1 MTGSYDV
8 LIVEDSP
15 PISRVLERWLQ
26 QEGISAKVVET
37 VAEAIAAVQATVPTV
52 AVIDLGLPD
61 GDGMD
66 VIREIVAADVPT
78 YPIVLTG
85 QGSLNTA
92 VEAMQAGARDFLVKP
107 SNQTRFVVSVKNGLE
122 TRRLQNDV
130 ASLKDAFGENR
141 FHGFIGSS
149 PAMQAA
155 YKTIKAAATSKATVF
170 GTGESGTGKE
180 LAADALHHQSPRRS
194 GPFIALNCGAIPR
207 ELIESEIFGH
217 MKGAFTGATTDRDGA
232 AKLAH
237 KGTLFLDEICEMDLD
252 LQVKLLRFIQT
263 GTFQKVGGSSTE
275 KVDVRFVCATNRDPW
290 VEVQEGRFREDL
302 YYRLHVIP
310 LQLPPLRDR
319 GGDKLEIAQHF
330 LAQMGKEEGKPFE
343 GFADDVAQ
351 IILSYDW
358 PGNVRQ
364 LQNVV
369 RNIVVLNDGKFITRD
384 MLPPPL
390 DRVDPTRAAPRPG
403 AVAGPATAPAAASEA
418 DIRPLWMVEKDTIET
433 AISLCEGN
441 IQKAA
446 RLLDIS
452 PSTIYR
458 KRMAWDEHAAG

>member
-1 MTGSYDV
+1 
-8 LIVEDSP
+8 
-15 PISRVLERWLQ
+15 
-26 QEGISAKVVET
+26 
-37 VAEAIAAVQATVPTV
+37 
-52 AVIDLGLPD
+52 
-61 GDGMD
+61 
-66 VIREIVAADVPT
+66 
-78 YPIVLTG
+78 
-85 QGSLNTA
+85 
-92 VEAMQAGARDFLVKP
+92 
-107 SNQTRFVVSVKNGLE
+107 
-122 TRRLQNDV
+122 V